1 MDYRYPPFF
10 IAVFGWLALMPEAW
24 AAYVWYWVCVLSIA
38 GCVLVLHR
46 ISKPLFEDSGR
57 GRIVVW
63 VIAVLMLGP
72 HFVRAMKLGNAHVLM
87 TFLMY
92 AAFYLAL
99 RYRVVL
105 GGLLLSLAITIK
117 VTPIFAIPY
126 FAITRRWK
134 FLAAVGI
141 FLVVLNLAPA
151 AYFGFGKNA
160 ELLRTWYQHV
170 VVDNEFHET
179 VAPIDV
185 SLRGDTDYPSI
196 NFAAMSPQTVT
207 GLWIFL
213 VAAINLAGFGLIW
226 FTTRHKDRNT
236 AFLALGLVICLKL
249 ITVPQTARS
258 YYIELLWPV
267 VALGTFAFGNA
278 HRAARVCRYLLGSLA
293 AATIVLLL
301 LPGRGIQRLMLV
313 AGTDLYISSLLAA
326 GLAVGMIAGSRG
338 AMDSQASEL
347 RDPV

>member
-1 MDYRYPPFF
+1 V
-10 IAVFGWLALMPEAW
+10 A
-24 AAYVWYWVCVLSIA
+24 
-38 GCVLVLHR
+38 
-46 ISKPLFEDSGR
+46 DSGR
-57 GRIVVW
+57 GVFAVW
-63 VIAVLMLGP
+63 VIALLMLGP
-72 HFVRAMKLGNAHVLM
+72 HFVRAIKLGNAHVLM

-185 SLRGDTDYPSI
+185 SLRGHLMRHLTEVDYSRRAVSGDTDYPSI
-196 NFAAMSPQTVT
+196 NFAALSPQTVNA
-207 GLWIFL
+207 LWIFL

-267 VALGTFAFGNA
+267 VALGAFAFGNA